1 MLLAV
6 PRSRLKTREVVSSKL
21 LNSLHLDLTSVDA
34 ADTLKKKLSTPLCRI
49 VFNKFYPFIL
59 FQLWHIMTIALD
71 KSYKST
77 FYLQLHNEM
86 SA

>member
-1 MLLAV
+1 M
-6 PRSRLKTREVVSSKL
+6 
-21 LNSLHLDLTSVDA
+21 DA
-34 ADTLKKKLSTPLCRI
+34 ADTLKKKLSSPLCRI

-86 SA
+86 SAYKCVVIFSNIILVETTWMCLTVD